1 MGIRGKLEVEVE
13 IKFDGDV
20 FRQLSGQDPELVPN
34 ITPDKIHTCD
44 LHEGELG
51 KLDSVISWYYTVG
64 NKKCVAKEI
73 VEVIDEENKFVGFK
87 IIEGDLLEEFK
98 SLTISIHVIPRGE
111 ITVVKWSAEFEKIA
125 DDGPYPTQIIDFCI
139 GITKDIERHHINA

>member
-64 NKKCVAKEI
+64 
-73 VEVIDEENKFVGFK
+73 
-87 IIEGDLLEEFK
+87 DLLEEFK